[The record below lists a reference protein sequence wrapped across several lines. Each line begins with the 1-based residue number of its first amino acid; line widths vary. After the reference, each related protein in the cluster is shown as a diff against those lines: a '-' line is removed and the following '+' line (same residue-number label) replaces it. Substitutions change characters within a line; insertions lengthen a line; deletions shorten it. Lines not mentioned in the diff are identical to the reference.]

1 MVLPRIALGV
11 LVANEPLALV
21 LVMVRLRIVLEAL
34 VVHGLPVLVRA
45 MDLRRIAREI
55 HRFTVEARRCTV
67 EARRFS
73 MTVRRS
79 LGTRNAVL
87 GN

>member
-55 HRFTVEARRCTV
+55 HRFTVEARR
-67 EARRFS
+67 FS